1 MGYWI
6 QRWVNWITCDS
17 VCNSCR
23 TLKDGWIG
31 SHTEIIVIWEMIHV
45 ARFVTEWRIDTCRSV
60 CNSWSMIH
68 DPCRSV
74 CNSCRTQGFRPMGF
88 NFLSQRVTNVAL
100 PDPQKKQS
108 VAKYDDLPRKKH
120 ITDRCAF
127 VAGHIWR
134 EQSCQRRFC
143 KWWASALHNFQSKS
157 TVIEILDSGPTT
169 PSIQSQLE
177 LSWFVINLHLH
188 HATPAFVLG
197 VVWSAGV
204 SEGLYQWL
212 LKQQASQF

>member
-1 MGYWI
+1 MSLSLYMIHDPCG
-6 QRWVNWITCDS
+6 S
-17 VCNSCR
+17 VCNSWYM
-23 TLKDGWIG
+23 THDPWP
-31 SHTEIIVIWEMIHV
+31 
-45 ARFVTEWRIDTCRSV
+45 RFVTEWRIDTFCMV
-60 CNSWSMIH
+60 CNSWYMIH
-68 DPCRSV
+68 YARFVTELGIDTWCSV

-134 EQSCQRRFC
+134 EQSCQGRFC

-157 TVIEILDSGPTT
+157 IEILDSGHTINPITAG
-169 PSIQSQLE
+169 IE
-177 LSWFVINLHLH
+177 LVRYK
-188 HATPAFVLG
+188 
-197 VVWSAGV
+197 SA
-204 SEGLYQWL
+204 SSPCNSCLCWT
-212 LKQQASQF
+212 